1 MGDRQKT
8 AECNVA
14 RKSVAGREGRPSL
27 AWAWLRAR
35 HLYRNNSAK
44 RLSLSTLSAADSE
57 RRNYQ
62 NLDHGNIVK
71 LGLSCQ
77 LFNSKQLNNPSLTF
91 NSHPTKFKSRLIR
104 LC

>member
-14 RKSVAGREGRPSL
+14 RKSVAGREGRPRL
-27 AWAWLRAR
+27 ARAWLRAR

-44 RLSLSTLSAADSE
+44 RLSLSTLSAAHRE

-71 LGLSCQ
+71 LGLGCQ
-77 LFNSKQLNNPSLTF
+77 LFSS
-91 NSHPTKFKSRLIR
+91 
-104 LC
+104 